1 MCFYLV
7 FLKVKVLN
15 NNVYLFIFSDND
27 YLNKMQKYCNWI
39 RSCSVFKNSLVQL
52 HFFYGTLGIVVNTYL
67 FLKQR
72 MLKADSQYNLA
83 SEKNL
88 IKILVEFVNKSW
100 SIYVI
105 YEDIYIT
112 TTALC

>member
-1 MCFYLV
+1 
-7 FLKVKVLN
+7 
-15 NNVYLFIFSDND
+15 
-27 YLNKMQKYCNWI
+27 
-39 RSCSVFKNSLVQL
+39 
-52 HFFYGTLGIVVNTYL
+52 
-67 FLKQR
+67 